1 MRERFET
8 LNKAAATELEERAA
22 AAAAAEAA
30 EAQAAA
36 EAEAEAVAALAAA
49 EAEAA
54 EAAAATAADAAAV
67 NDDGEQVAGDV
78 VTTDAAD
85 TVQQPDGAGSAA
97 PTGGDTAE
105 DADLDLEEAHI

>member
-22 AAAAAEAA
+22 AAAAAAAAAEAA
-30 EAQAAA
+30 VAQAAA
-36 EAEAEAVAALAAA
+36 EAE
-49 EAEAA
+49 
-54 EAAAATAADAAAV
+54 AATAADAAAV

-85 TVQQPDGAGSAA
+85 TVQQPDGAGSAV
-97 PTGGDTAE
+97 PTGGDTVE